1 MSRVRRH
8 TEQSKFPAQEL
19 VTTGVDM
26 LESVVC
32 YISLWCGARRDGSMV
47 SMSVGA
53 MPPHYFQL
61 YRGCFISLPLHDS
74 TPTAVKAKTGF
85 D

>member
-1 MSRVRRH
+1 MSRFRRH

-47 SMSVGA
+47 SVYECGCVAASLFSTLPGLLYI
-53 MPPHYFQL
+53 PPL
-61 YRGCFISLPLHDS
+61 TR
-74 TPTAVKAKTGF
+74 F
-85 D
+85 DPNCCQSQNRI